1 MISIAETDP
10 PVHGLSLG
18 ASLLRGAP
26 RSYAILFFS
35 ANARLGWWLMAVSM
49 FAPDYGISGLTGVL
63 AAGALAWWLGYDRAQ
78 IRSGFLLFNPLLV
91 CLTVAYLH
99 RCYHFTPAH
108 FLLLWAASV
117 LGAFFVSA
125 AMQQW
130 ARTLLGLSAHSLP
143 AVAAAYVLYFLGFSL
158 FGPPSLPDSS
168 GAAWLELPG
177 LPPFWQAMFQAFGA
191 MLFQPHVIPGI
202 MVFLGL
208 ALTSPLSTLVAS
220 LAFAVGA
227 ETMSELG
234 FPLGPE
240 GVTWCGFN
248 FLLCGIALGSG
259 YFITSA
265 ASLALAAS
273 GAFLCSLTSVA
284 LATALRYFNLPASAL
299 PYNLVVLAL
308 VTALRPRKSSGALLP
323 SPSPGALPESA
334 VQQVLIDAQR
344 FPDLKTPALFPPVSV
359 ACTVT
364 QGFDGTL
371 THRGDWRYALDF
383 EVEKE
388 GRKCRGDGASLG
400 DFYTYGVPILAPCS
414 GVIANIVNHIADN
427 PPGGNNPDENWGN
440 YIVIYSDAG
449 YYVMLA
455 HLQQHSATVF
465 VGQRVAR
472 GFVLGACGNSG
483 RSPFPHLHLQIQDT
497 ALAGSASRH
506 FCLKHYLEPIR
517 HGAESPAVT
526 SYKAVYRTSGIPN
539 AGFRVQPVTPNPA
552 VSEILHGWLPGEYRY
567 RISEEDGRV
576 REETLLLD
584 FDDLGRYRWRSRR
597 THARLI
603 GFVSEGVFF
612 TTEFQ
617 GDDRSLL
624 AYFAAGLARM
634 PAVLEPGVVWS
645 DSVNAA
651 PFFAG
656 VERWLRALITP
667 FIGLTMLG
675 FKYQR
680 LEEADTAFSIRAT
693 LEPGHECSHAPRS
706 ITCQLSGRRGVAH
719 LEARLVNDQ
728 TLTAELVEH
737 QPAGD

>member
-10 PVHGLSLG
+10 PAPGITLQE
-18 ASLLRGAP
+18 SLLRGIP

-35 ANARLGWWLMAVSM
+35 ANAKLGWWLLAVSM
-49 FAPDYGISGLTGVL
+49 LAPDYGISGLAGIV
-63 AAGALAWWLGYDRAQ
+63 AAGTLAWWLGYDHAQ

-91 CLTVAYLH
+91 CLTVAYLN
-99 RCYHFTPAH
+99 RCYHFATPT
-108 FLLLWAASV
+108 FLLLWSAAV
-117 LGAFFVSA
+117 IGGFFVSA
-125 AMQQW
+125 AGQQW
-130 ARTLLGLSAHSLP
+130 ARALLGMSAHSLP
-143 AVAAAYVLYFLGFSL
+143 AVASAYVLYFMGFSL
-158 FGPPSLPDSS
+158 FGPPSTPDLGG
-168 GAAWLELPG
+168 GASLEMSW
-177 LPPFWQAMFQAFGA
+177 LPPFWQALFQAFGA
-191 MLFQPHVIPGI
+191 MLFQPHVVPG
-202 MVFLGL
+202 MLVFFGL
-208 ALTSPLSTLVAS
+208 AMTSPLSTLAAS
-220 LAFAVGA
+220 LAFGVGA
-227 ETMSELG
+227 ATMWHLG

-273 GAFLCSLTSVA
+273 GAFLCSLTTIA

-308 VTALRPRKSSGALLP
+308 VTALRARRSAGALVP
-323 SPSPGALPESA
+323 SPSPGSLPESA
-334 VQQVLIDAQR
+334 VQQVLIDAKR
-344 FPDLKTPALFPPVSV
+344 FPDLKTPALFPPL
-359 ACTVT
+359 AALCTVT
-364 QGFDGTL
+364 QAFDGAL
-371 THRGDWRYALDF
+371 THRGAWKYALDF
-383 EVEKE
+383 EVEKD
-388 GRKCRGDGASLG
+388 GKKCRGDGATLA
-400 DFYTYGVPILAPCS
+400 DFYTFGVPVLAPCN

-440 YIVIYSDAG
+440 YIVLYSDAG

-497 ALAGSASRH
+497 ALAGSASRP
-506 FCLKHYLEPIR
+506 FCLKHYIEPSS
-517 HGAESPAVT
+517 HGT
-526 SYKAVYRTSGIPN
+526 LYHTSG
-539 AGFRVQPVTPNPA
+539 VPVTGLRLQQATPNPTLG
-552 VSEILHGWLPGEYRY
+552 EILHGWLPGEYRY
-567 RISEEDGRV
+567 RITEEEGRV

-584 FDDLGRYRWRSRR
+584 FDEAGRYRWRSHR

-603 GFVSEGVFF
+603 GFLSEGVFF

-624 AYFAAGLARM
+624 AWFAAGLSRV
-634 PAVLEPGVVWS
+634 PCILEPGIAWR

-656 VERWLRALITP
+656 PGRWLRALVTP
-667 FIGLTMLG
+667 FVGLQMLR

-680 LEEADTAFSIRAT
+680 QEEGEGVFSIRAT
-693 LEPGHECSHAPRS
+693 LESGGESANAPRS
-706 ITCQLSGRRGVAH
+706 ITCQLSGRRGVARF
-719 LEARLVNDQ
+719 EARLVNDR
-728 TLTAELVEH
+728 TLVAELIEH
-737 QPAGD
+737 QLAGG